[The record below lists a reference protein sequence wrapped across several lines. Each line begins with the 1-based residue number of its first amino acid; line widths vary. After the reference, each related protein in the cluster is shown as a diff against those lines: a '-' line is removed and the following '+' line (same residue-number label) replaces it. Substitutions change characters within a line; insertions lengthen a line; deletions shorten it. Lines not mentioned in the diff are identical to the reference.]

1 MYIYTIFIYI
11 IIYIYMYAILYVWY
25 EYIYGLLFLFQALF
39 LVSRLVFRSSSFDI
53 LLVFLHRLYSSS

>member
-1 MYIYTIFIYI
+1 MYIPYLSIYI
-11 IIYIYMYAILYVWY
+11 IIYMYMYAIQYVWH

-39 LVSRLVFRSSSFDI
+39 PVSRLVFRSSSFDI